1 MILANLYSNQ
11 HFMEIVSRRLSKSN
25 SQFNGKVVSVMCI
38 DTSICKRNL
47 KVNVESVTYI
57 VTSICK
63 YDKCHV
69 DYHMTFHILVIILL
83 SVM

>member
-1 MILANLYSNQ
+1 MILTNLYYNQ

-25 SQFNGKVVSVMCI
+25 SQFNGKVVSVTCT

-47 KVNVESVTYI
+47 VNVESVTCI